1 MLATIGLILCR
12 LVYQRLHSACHACQG
27 HGAISQQQQA
37 VLTSCCDCILPA
49 LVSSSCCC
57 SQCPDV
63 VWGLQGWMHC
73 ILYVLFENAMGI
85 VKLGAVVAGEGPHS
99 PATLPETCGLI
110 HHPCLHA
117 AVCHHDHVQPHALHP
132 QTTCMSASACCHQYW
147 AQDLQQHLLQA
158 HERAKDAAVLAG
170 PVLAPRALILC
181 CAVGMLDLQKAQE
194 WVVTTKLGSSDK
206 RPGTS
211 AAPPRDCRF
220 YAGEMAMSTFVL
232 TAAFYGIFSINRW
245 SFSIFLTLQ
254 GVPRPSSSCSC
265 PQNLAGYGMPGPVGC
280 AHPEHDSW
288 PERKLHLPM
297 LMLCPRGCAI
307 VIAEGASADCTSHKG
322 LSDLKFSQQT
332 RCMWLHIKPD
342 HQGLHGISMQHHRFS
357 CSRGSRQELPA
368 AACTAHRAAPS
379 SPWC

>member
-12 LVYQRLHSACHACQG
+12 LVCQRLHSACHACQG
-27 HGAISQQQQA
+27 HGAISKQQQA
-37 VLTSCCDCILPA
+37 ALTSCCDTCCILPA

-132 QTTCMSASACCHQYW
+132 QTACLSASACCHQYW
-147 AQDLQQHLLQA
+147 AQGLHQHLLRA

-181 CAVGMLDLQKAQE
+181 CAAGMLDLQKAQE

-254 GVPRPSSSCSC
+254 GVPRPFSSCSC
-265 PQNLAGYGMPGPVGC
+265 SSVNVQLPPEFGRVWYAGACGVWAPRAWQLTSAETSPAHAHAVPLRAVLLSVLRGPLQT
-280 AHPEHDSW
+280 APAT
-288 PERKLHLPM
+288 
-297 LMLCPRGCAI
+297 RG
-307 VIAEGASADCTSHKG
+307 SQTSHSCG
-322 LSDLKFSQQT
+322 RLAELFNM
-332 RCMWLHIKPD
+332 RLH
-342 HQGLHGISMQHHRFS
+342 
-357 CSRGSRQELPA
+357 C
-368 AACTAHRAAPS
+368 
-379 SPWC
+379 